1 MICLSL
7 QDVTY
12 AIGINTLLDRVSF
25 SVNEGT
31 RFGIVGDNGAG
42 KSTLLKLICGEYEP
56 TEGNIYIA
64 KDKRIGMLAQNQAC
78 ESSLPLYEFAL
89 SVFADLAKREEE
101 MEELRL
107 EMERDSSDHAA
118 TAARYAAMQDEF
130 SRKGGYEY
138 RSRARGIL
146 ISLGFGEDDLAR
158 PVSSFSGGQKT
169 RIALAS
175 LLLSQP
181 DVLLLDEPTNHLD
194 TDAMD
199 WLEGVLS
206 SYPGTVIVVSHDRW
220 FLDAVATDI
229 LEIEYHKARLWHG
242 NYTRFTEAK
251 KKDREVRQHQW
262 ECQQREIKRIEE
274 YIAQQRRW
282 NRERN
287 IIAAES
293 RQKQLDKME
302 RIDRPEAP
310 TDSIRLRFA
319 YSGESGNEVV
329 NIRSLSAAY
338 GENRLFDNFGTVVRK
353 GERIFLLGE
362 NGCGKST
369 LIKILAGVQRQTSGA
384 YDWGANVRVGYY
396 DQENQNLDA
405 AKTVLDE
412 LWDEYPHLTQTEV
425 RNMLALLLFKGED
438 VIKGIDV
445 ISGGE
450 AARLTLAKLALKK
463 VNVLLLD
470 EPTNHLDINSREVLE
485 EALENFEGTIIAVS
499 HDRYFVSKLATRIL
513 EFTPAGITNF
523 DGVFSE
529 WRLSKK
535 DKREAVKAVEPTDSK
550 LDYERRKKEA
560 SEKRRA
566 AARLEKAKKDAE
578 RIENRL
584 AEIESECEEKQ
595 ADHVAL
601 AALWQERDEL
611 EEKLLECYEI
621 MEGAE

>member
-12 AIGINTLLDRVSF
+12 AIGVNTLLDHVSF
-25 SVNEGT
+25 SVNDGT

-56 TEGNIYIA
+56 SEGNIYIA

-78 ESSLPLYEFAL
+78 ESTLPLYEFAL
-89 SVFADLAKREEE
+89 SVFSDLANHERE

-107 EMERDSSDHAA
+107 EIEQNGADHEAK
-118 TAARYAAMQDEF
+118 AARYAAMQDEF
-130 SRKGGYEY
+130 SRRGGYEY

-146 ISLGFGEDDLAR
+146 VSLGFGEENMNR

-229 LEIEYHKARLWHG
+229 LEIEYRKARLWHG

-302 RIDRPEAP
+302 RIERLEAP
-310 TDSIRLRFA
+310 SDSIRLRFA
-319 YSGESGNEVV
+319 YSGESGNEVL

-338 GENRLFDNFGTVVRK
+338 GENRLFENFGTVVRK

-369 LIKILAGVQRQTSGA
+369 LIKILAGTQRQTSGA

-396 DQENQNLDA
+396 DQENQNLDGT
-405 AKTVLDE
+405 KTVLDE

-438 VIKGIDV
+438 VIKGVDV

-485 EALENFEGTIIAVS
+485 ESLENFEGTIIAVS
-499 HDRYFVSKLATRIL
+499 HDRYFISKLATRIL
-513 EFTPAGITNF
+513 EFTPEGITNF
-523 DGVFSE
+523 DGDFSE

-535 DKREAVKAVEPTDSK
+535 DRYENVRSAEPTDSK
-550 LDYERRKKEA
+550 MDYERRKKEA

-578 RIENRL
+578 KIEARL
-584 AEIESECEEKQ
+584 VDIEAECTEKE
-595 ADHVAL
+595 ADHIAL
-601 AALWQERDEL
+601 AALWQERDAL
-611 EEKLLECYEI
+611 EEKLLECYEVI
-621 MEGAE
+621 EEAE

>member
-12 AIGINTLLDRVSF
+12 SIGINTLLDRVSF
-25 SVNEGT
+25 SVNEGC

-56 TEGNIYIA
+56 TSGNVYIA

-78 ESSLPLYEFAL
+78 ESNLPLYDFAL
-89 SVFADLAKREEE
+89 SVFADLARKESE

-107 EMERDSSDHAA
+107 EMEKDAQDHAVKA
-118 TAARYAAMQDEF
+118 ERYSAMQEEF

-146 ISLGFGEDDLAR
+146 ISLGFNEEDMSR

-181 DVLLLDEPTNHLD
+181 DLLLLDEPTNHLD

-302 RIDRPEAP
+302 RIERPEAP

-369 LIKILAGVQRQTSGA
+369 LIKILAGNQRQTSGT

-396 DQENQNLDA
+396 DQENQNLDST
-405 AKTVLDE
+405 KTVLDE

-523 DGVFSE
+523 DGLFSE

-535 DKREAVKAVEPTDSK
+535 DKRETVKSAEPTDSK
-550 LDYERRKKEA
+550 MDYERRKKEA
-560 SEKRRA
+560 AEKRKT
-566 AARLEKAKKDAE
+566 AARLERAKKDAE
-578 RIENRL
+578 RIEARL
-584 AEIESECEEKQ
+584 TEIEAECAEKE

-601 AALWQERDEL
+601 AVLWQERDEL

-621 MEGAE
+621 IEEAE

>member
-12 AIGINTLLDRVSF
+12 SIGINNLLERVSF
-25 SVNEGT
+25 SVNEGS

-42 KSTLLKLICGEYEP
+42 KSTLLKLISGEYEP
-56 TEGNIYIA
+56 TEGNVYIA
-64 KDKRIGMLAQNQAC
+64 KDKKIGMLAQNQAC
-78 ESSLPLYEFAL
+78 ESSLPLYDFAL
-89 SVFADLAKREEE
+89 SVFADLAKREQEIE
-101 MEELRL
+101 QLRAAL
-107 EMERDSSDHAA
+107 ESDGADHEADA
-118 TAARYAAMQDEF
+118 VRYTAMQEEF

-146 ISLGFGEDDLAR
+146 ISLGFGEDDLSR

-251 KKDREVRQHQW
+251 KKDREIRQHHW

-302 RIDRPEAP
+302 RLERPEGP

-369 LIKILAGVQRQTSGA
+369 LIKILAGIQRQSSGA
-384 YDWGANVRVGYY
+384 FDWGANVRVGYY
-396 DQENQNLDA
+396 DQENQNLDSS
-405 AKTVLDE
+405 KTVLDE

-523 DGVFSE
+523 DGIFSE

-535 DKREAVKAVEPTDSK
+535 DKRETVKSAEPTDSK
-550 LDYERRKKEA
+550 IDYERRKKEA
-560 SEKRRA
+560 SEKRKA
-566 AARLEKAKKDAE
+566 AARLEKAKKDSE
-578 RIENRL
+578 KIENRL
-584 AEIESECEEKQ
+584 AEIEAECEEKQ

-621 MEGAE
+621 IEEAE

>member
-12 AIGINTLLDRVSF
+12 SIGINTLLDRVSF
-25 SVNEGT
+25 SVNEGC

-56 TEGNIYIA
+56 TSGNVYIA

-78 ESSLPLYEFAL
+78 ESNLPLYDFAL
-89 SVFADLAKREEE
+89 SVFADLARKESE

-107 EMERDSSDHAA
+107 EMEKDAQDHAA
-118 TAARYAAMQDEF
+118 KAERYSAMQEEF

-146 ISLGFGEDDLAR
+146 ISLGFNEEDMSR

-181 DVLLLDEPTNHLD
+181 DLLLLDEPTNHLD

-274 YIAQQRRW
+274 YIAQQKRW

-302 RIDRPEAP
+302 RIERPEAP

-369 LIKILAGVQRQTSGA
+369 LIKILAGALRQTSGA

-396 DQENQNLDA
+396 DQENQNLDSS
-405 AKTVLDE
+405 KTVLDE

-499 HDRYFVSKLATRIL
+499 HDRYFVSKLASRIL

-523 DGVFSE
+523 DGDFAE

-535 DKREAVKAVEPTDSK
+535 DKRETVKSAEPTDSK
-550 LDYERRKKEA
+550 MDYERRKKEA
-560 SEKRRA
+560 AEKRKT
-566 AARLEKAKKDAE
+566 AARLERAKKDAE
-578 RIENRL
+578 RIEARL
-584 AEIESECEEKQ
+584 TEIEAECAEKE

-601 AALWQERDEL
+601 AVLWQERDEL

-621 MEGAE
+621 IEEAE

>member
-12 AIGINTLLDRVSF
+12 SIGINTLLDRVSF
-25 SVNEGT
+25 SVNEGC

-56 TEGNIYIA
+56 TSGNVYIA

-78 ESSLPLYEFAL
+78 ESNLPLYDFAL
-89 SVFADLAKREEE
+89 SVFADLARKESE

-107 EMERDSSDHAA
+107 EMEGDSLDHAA
-118 TAARYAAMQDEF
+118 KAERYSAMQEEF

-138 RSRARGIL
+138 RSRAKGIL
-146 ISLGFGEDDLAR
+146 ISLGFNEEDMSR

-181 DVLLLDEPTNHLD
+181 DLLLLDEPTNHLD

-274 YIAQQRRW
+274 YIAQQKRW

-302 RIDRPEAP
+302 RIERPEAP

-369 LIKILAGVQRQTSGA
+369 LIKMLAGALRQTSGA

-396 DQENQNLDA
+396 DQENQNLDSS
-405 AKTVLDE
+405 KTVLDE

-499 HDRYFVSKLATRIL
+499 HDRYFVSKLASRIL

-523 DGVFSE
+523 DGDFAE

-535 DKREAVKAVEPTDSK
+535 DKRETVKSAEPTDSK
-550 LDYERRKKEA
+550 MDYERRKKEA
-560 SEKRRA
+560 AEKRKT
-566 AARLEKAKKDAE
+566 AARLERAKKDAE
-578 RIENRL
+578 RIEARL
-584 AEIESECEEKQ
+584 TEIEAECAEKE

-601 AALWQERDEL
+601 AVLWQERDEL

-621 MEGAE
+621 IEETE

>member
-12 AIGINTLLDRVSF
+12 SIGINTLLDRVSF
-25 SVNEGT
+25 SVNEGC

-56 TEGNIYIA
+56 TSGNVYIA

-78 ESSLPLYEFAL
+78 ESNLPLYDFAL
-89 SVFADLAKREEE
+89 SVFADLARKESE

-107 EMERDSSDHAA
+107 EMEKDAQDHAVKA
-118 TAARYAAMQDEF
+118 ERYSAMQEEF

-146 ISLGFGEDDLAR
+146 ISLGFNEEDMSR

-181 DVLLLDEPTNHLD
+181 DLLLLDEPTNHLD

-274 YIAQQRRW
+274 YIAQQKRW

-302 RIDRPEAP
+302 RIERPEAP

-369 LIKILAGVQRQTSGA
+369 LIKILAGALRQTSGA

-396 DQENQNLDA
+396 DQENQNLDSS
-405 AKTVLDE
+405 KTVLDE

-499 HDRYFVSKLATRIL
+499 HDRYFVSKLASRIL

-523 DGVFSE
+523 DGDFAE

-535 DKREAVKAVEPTDSK
+535 DKRETVKSAEPTDSK
-550 LDYERRKKEA
+550 MDYERRKKEA
-560 SEKRRA
+560 AEKRKT
-566 AARLEKAKKDAE
+566 AARLERAKKDAE
-578 RIENRL
+578 RIEARL
-584 AEIESECEEKQ
+584 TEIEAECAEKE

-601 AALWQERDEL
+601 AVLWQERDEL

-621 MEGAE
+621 IEETE

>member
-7 QDVTY
+7 QDVSY
-12 AIGINTLLDRVSF
+12 SIGINTLLDRVSF
-25 SVNEGT
+25 SVNEGS

-42 KSTLLKLICGEYEP
+42 KSTLLKLITGEYEP
-56 TEGNIYIA
+56 TDGNVYIA

-78 ESSLPLYEFAL
+78 ESELPLYDFAI
-89 SVFADLAKREEE
+89 SVFSDLAKREQEIE
-101 MEELRL
+101 QLRL
-107 EMERDSSDHAA
+107 IMESDGSDHEANA
-118 TAARYAAMQDEF
+118 VRYTAMQEEF

-146 ISLGFGEDDLAR
+146 ISLGFGEEDLNR

-181 DVLLLDEPTNHLD
+181 DLLLLDEPTNHLD

-302 RIDRPEAP
+302 RIERPEAP

-369 LIKILAGVQRQTSGA
+369 LIKILAGIQRQTSGA
-384 YDWGANVRVGYY
+384 FDWGANVRVGYY
-396 DQENQNLDA
+396 DQENQNLDSS
-405 AKTVLDE
+405 KTVLDE

-523 DGVFSE
+523 DGIFSE

-535 DKREAVKAVEPTDSK
+535 DKREAVKSAEPTDSK
-550 LDYERRKKEA
+550 MDYERRKKEA
-560 SEKRRA
+560 SEKRKA

-578 RIENRL
+578 HIEARL
-584 AEIESECEEKQ
+584 TEIEIECEERQ

-621 MEGAE
+621 IEEAE

>member
-7 QDVTY
+7 QDVSY
-12 AIGINTLLDRVSF
+12 SIGINTLLDRVSF
-25 SVNEGT
+25 SVNEGS

-42 KSTLLKLICGEYEP
+42 KSTLLKLITGEYEP
-56 TEGNIYIA
+56 TDGNVYIA

-78 ESSLPLYEFAL
+78 ESELPLYDFAL
-89 SVFADLAKREEE
+89 SVFSDLAKREQEIE
-101 MEELRL
+101 QLRL
-107 EMERDSSDHAA
+107 IMESDASDHEANA
-118 TAARYAAMQDEF
+118 VRYTAMQEEF

-146 ISLGFGEDDLAR
+146 ISLGFGEEDLNR

-181 DVLLLDEPTNHLD
+181 DLLLLDEPTNHLD

-302 RIDRPEAP
+302 RIERPEAP

-369 LIKILAGVQRQTSGA
+369 LIKILAGIQRQTSGA
-384 YDWGANVRVGYY
+384 FDWGANVRVGYY
-396 DQENQNLDA
+396 DQENQNLDSS
-405 AKTVLDE
+405 KTVLDE

-523 DGVFSE
+523 DGIFSE
-529 WRLSKK
+529 LRLSKK
-535 DKREAVKAVEPTDSK
+535 DKREAVKSAEPTDSK
-550 LDYERRKKEA
+550 MDYERRKKEA
-560 SEKRRA
+560 SEKRKA

-578 RIENRL
+578 HIEARL
-584 AEIESECEEKQ
+584 TEIEIECEEKQ

-621 MEGAE
+621 IEEAE

>member
-12 AIGINTLLDRVSF
+12 SIGINTLLDRVSF
-25 SVNEGT
+25 SVNEGC

-56 TEGNIYIA
+56 TSGNVYIA

-78 ESSLPLYEFAL
+78 ESNLPLYDFAL
-89 SVFADLAKREEE
+89 SVFADLARREIE

-107 EMERDSSDHAA
+107 EMERDAQD
-118 TAARYAAMQDEF
+118 YAAKAERYSAMQEEF

-146 ISLGFGEDDLAR
+146 ISLGFNEDDMSR

-181 DVLLLDEPTNHLD
+181 DLLLLDEPTNHLD

-229 LEIEYHKARLWHG
+229 LEIEYHKARLWQG
-242 NYTRFTEAK
+242 NNTRFTEAK
-251 KKDREVRQHQW
+251 KNDREERQHQW

-274 YIAQQRRW
+274 YIAQQKRW

-302 RIDRPEAP
+302 RIERPEAP

-338 GENRLFDNFGTVVRK
+338 GENRLFDNFGTVGRK

-369 LIKILAGVQRQTSGA
+369 LIKILAGALRQTSGA

-396 DQENQNLDA
+396 DQENQNLDSS
-405 AKTVLDE
+405 KTVLDE

-499 HDRYFVSKLATRIL
+499 HDRYFVSKLASRIL

-523 DGVFSE
+523 DGDFAE

-535 DKREAVKAVEPTDSK
+535 DKRETVKSAEPTDSK
-550 LDYERRKKEA
+550 MDYERRKKEA
-560 SEKRRA
+560 AEKRKT
-566 AARLEKAKKDAE
+566 AARLERAKKDSE
-578 RIENRL
+578 RIEARL
-584 AEIESECEEKQ
+584 TEIEAECVEKE

-621 MEGAE
+621 IEEAE

>member
-12 AIGINTLLDRVSF
+12 SIGINTLLDRVSF
-25 SVNEGT
+25 SVNEGC

-56 TEGNIYIA
+56 TEGNVFIA

-78 ESSLPLYEFAL
+78 ESNLPLYDFAL
-89 SVFADLAKREEE
+89 SVFADLARKESE

-107 EMERDSSDHAA
+107 EMEGDSQDHAA
-118 TAARYAAMQDEF
+118 KAERYSAMQEEF

-146 ISLGFGEDDLAR
+146 ISLGFNEEDMSR

-181 DVLLLDEPTNHLD
+181 DLLLLDEPTNHLD

-220 FLDAVATDI
+220 FLDSVATDI

-274 YIAQQRRW
+274 YIAQQKRW

-329 NIRSLSAAY
+329 NIRTLSAAY

-369 LIKILAGVQRQTSGA
+369 LIKILAG
-384 YDWGANVRVGYY
+384 
-396 DQENQNLDA
+396 
-405 AKTVLDE
+405 
-412 LWDEYPHLTQTEV
+412 
-425 RNMLALLLFKGED
+425 AL
-438 VIKGIDV
+438 
-445 ISGGE
+445 
-450 AARLTLAKLALKK
+450 RLTSA
-463 VNVLLLD
+463 
-470 EPTNHLDINSREVLE
+470 
-485 EALENFEGTIIAVS
+485 
-499 HDRYFVSKLATRIL
+499 
-513 EFTPAGITNF
+513 
-523 DGVFSE
+523 
-529 WRLSKK
+529 
-535 DKREAVKAVEPTDSK
+535 
-550 LDYERRKKEA
+550 
-560 SEKRRA
+560 
-566 AARLEKAKKDAE
+566 
-578 RIENRL
+578 
-584 AEIESECEEKQ
+584 
-595 ADHVAL
+595 
-601 AALWQERDEL
+601 
-611 EEKLLECYEI
+611 
-621 MEGAE
+621 

>member
-12 AIGINTLLDRVSF
+12 SIGINTLLDRVSF
-25 SVNEGT
+25 SVNEGS

-78 ESSLPLYEFAL
+78 ESNLPLYDFAL
-89 SVFADLAKREEE
+89 SVFADLAKREQEI
-101 MEELRL
+101 EELRIA
-107 EMERDSSDHAA
+107 MESDGSDHEANA
-118 TAARYAAMQDEF
+118 VRYTAMQEEF

-146 ISLGFGEDDLAR
+146 ISLGFGEEDLPR

-302 RIDRPEAP
+302 RIERPEAP

-369 LIKILAGVQRQTSGA
+369 LIKILAGAQRQTSGA

-396 DQENQNLDA
+396 DQENQNLDST
-405 AKTVLDE
+405 KTVLDE

-523 DGVFSE
+523 DGIFSE

-535 DKREAVKAVEPTDSK
+535 DKRETVKTAEPTDSK

-578 RIENRL
+578 KIESRL
-584 AEIESECEEKQ
+584 TEIEAECEEKE

-621 MEGAE
+621 IEEAE